1 MDLGPLLLPLN
12 KAFYH
17 FFLLINACILRV
29 ERKLLSNRTEVWCLH
44 RHILFIYKLDGVKRD
59 ASTLF
64 WYQIRLEGTL
74 LNLLFGSLLNSHL
87 SIPPLMFFPGL
98 ITVRQVLALRWSHRF
113 SMHPI
118 IVIFG
123 QRQLGAKKAFLAL
136 FHFLDSQLDFMLTL
150 GLLLNR
156 IFPLQISIVEL
167 ILILP
172 GGFNLLR
179 TLIVMWNT
187 ISVRLFE
194 RYLYFIL
201 LSVQKFIH
209 PLLVEMLHVYFG
221 WVIEVLDFP
230 FLHGTA
236 GLMLANF
243 YKLILVAKRTFA

>member
-1 MDLGPLLLPLN
+1 
-12 KAFYH
+12 
-17 FFLLINACILRV
+17 
-29 ERKLLSNRTEVWCLH
+29 
-44 RHILFIYKLDGVKRD
+44 
-59 ASTLF
+59 
-64 WYQIRLEGTL
+64 
-74 LNLLFGSLLNSHL
+74 
-87 SIPPLMFFPGL
+87 
-98 ITVRQVLALRWSHRF
+98 
-113 SMHPI
+113 
-118 IVIFG
+118 
-123 QRQLGAKKAFLAL
+123 
-136 FHFLDSQLDFMLTL
+136 MLTL

-194 RYLYFIL
+194 RFLYFIL
-201 LSVQKFIH
+201 LSVQIFIH

-236 GLMLANF
+236 GLMFANV